1 MARLNIAPTKSN
13 FLSLKRQLAFAEEGY
28 DLLEQKRQILIFELM
43 SRLGRAREVERDI
56 AELLRRAHAAL
67 REATLDIGSAALERA
82 ALGAKLDAELTL
94 AGQHSM
100 GLTIPRVTFRVRF
113 ARPALRRQRNVG
125 EHRSGPAPVCGA
137 AAAAGRAGGTAE
149 RRAAAGARAA
159 QDPAPLQRAVENLHP
174 GLPRNARL
182 HCRHAGGTRT
192 RVADDSKDYPE
203 PSRAT
208 GRRNKPR
215 MIPASRFALCR
226 TGADDADLILTA
238 ACRAA
243 LPLTTDL

>member
-1 MARLNIAPTKSN
+1 MARQNIAPTKSN

-100 GLTIPRVTFRVRF
+100 GLTIPRVTFRI
-113 ARPALRRQRNVG
+113 
-125 EHRSGPAPVCGA
+125 RS
-137 AAAAGRAGGTAE
+137 
-149 RRAAAGARAA
+149 
-159 QDPAPLQRAVENLHP
+159 P
-174 GLPRNARL
+174 GLPFGVVGTSANTDLAQRAFGALLPLLAELAELQNALLRL
-182 HCRHAGGTRT
+182 ARELRKTQRRCNAL
-192 RVADDSKDYPE
+192 SKIF
-203 PSRAT
+203 
-208 GRRNKPR
+208 
-215 MIPASRFALCR
+215 IPAYRETLAYIAGTLEERERESL
-226 TGADDADLILTA
+226 TILKIIRNRLAQPVEETN
-238 ACRAA
+238 RG
-243 LPLTTDL
+243 